1 MFFLQGAKGFY
12 DLLLISALFFCF
24 FIRRSKT
31 ADLVQN
37 LIYIILVCFC
47 FAETAGAMPAVVSD
61 GKTAGLG
68 ASWALPGPPSK
79 SFPFSATSSVEVG
92 WAH

>member
-31 ADLVQN
+31 ADLVWN
-37 LIYIILVCFC
+37 LVYIILVMYEHTKFQDSL
-47 FAETAGAMPAVVSD
+47 TYGQKHTLYIP
-61 GKTAGLG
+61 KPLGLFTIF
-68 ASWALPGPPSK
+68 LHVQGPND
-79 SFPFSATSSVEVG
+79 
-92 WAH
+92 